1 MESGRDVGE
10 VKPQKGKCIC
20 AWRNCDD
27 IKKQFCANLPDN
39 HVWNGPLIQVKKGL
53 NAEEKKSPRGMSSM
67 FKNMAFRAGIYHHLK
82 VPRDQQTDSKF
93 RVARHHFP
101 QILLKEYTLRSAL
114 LSAEQAR
121 ALDQKS
127 LSTNL
132 SEQLQ
137 PVNTAISLLNTT
149 SINLTDEEKE
159 IYAEKYVQVP
169 AVSIEDDM
177 SLVTSFNTT

>member
-67 FKNMAFRAGIYHHLK
+67 FKNMAFRAGIHLTIAKQSICSHLK
-82 VPRDQQTDSKF
+82 LCLMT
-93 RVARHHFP
+93 
-101 QILLKEYTLRSAL
+101 L
-114 LSAEQAR
+114 LS
-121 ALDQKS
+121 KS
-127 LSTNL
+127 S
-132 SEQLQ
+132 
-137 PVNTAISLLNTT
+137 
-149 SINLTDEEKE
+149 
-159 IYAEKYVQVP
+159 
-169 AVSIEDDM
+169 M
-177 SLVTSFNTT
+177 SLDGKK